1 MSFAS
6 RLNTNSFTAQE
17 PLRFLPSP
25 PLLALS
31 RLFLSLPL
39 PSLHPATGRAGQA
52 AGLRLSL
59 IGSSLARGARPLA
72 VGERGTNE
80 ERAADRS

>member
-25 PLLALS
+25 PLLALP
-31 RLFLSLPL
+31 RLFLSLSL
-39 PSLHPATGRAGQA
+39 PSLHPATGQA

-59 IGSSLARGARPLA
+59 IGSSLARGAHPLA